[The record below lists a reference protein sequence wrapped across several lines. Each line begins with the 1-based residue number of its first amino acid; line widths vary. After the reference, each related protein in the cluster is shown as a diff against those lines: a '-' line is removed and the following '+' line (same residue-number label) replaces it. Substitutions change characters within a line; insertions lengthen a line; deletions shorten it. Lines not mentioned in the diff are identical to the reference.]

1 MKTKNLHGATY
12 QSPELAVL
20 EIKSEGVL
28 CASGDNKWYDE
39 GGEGNFDYGVGND
52 DTWA

>member
-1 MKTKNLHGATY
+1 MKTKSLQGVTY
-12 QSPELAVL
+12 ESPDLAAL

-28 CASGDNKWYDE
+28 CASGDKWYEKGSQGDFT
-39 GGEGNFDYGVGND
+39 FDLETD